1 MRRLDFN
8 IGISYGSDI
17 QEARRLILDIFHAD
31 SRIREEPAAPMVVL
45 NQLADGSVN
54 LIGRVW
60 LARGDY
66 WDVFFEGQE
75 TIKENLEANG
85 ISLFFPRQEVALR
98 SDERRVGKECV
109 ST

>member
-1 MRRLDFN
+1 MCCSCVFFFCFKQKTAYEMR
-8 IGISYGSDI
+8 ISDWNSDVCSSD
-17 QEARRLILDIFHAD
+17 L
-31 SRIREEPAAPMVVL
+31 PAAPMVVL

-75 TIKENLEANG
+75 KIKENLEANG
-85 ISLFFPRQEVALR
+85 ISLFFPRQEEIGRAECR
-98 SDERRVGKECV
+98 ERVCQYV
-109 ST
+109 